1 VVPLARAGVVP
12 VGDGAPFRLHMSTS
26 EDSTSPALAFV
37 IVHAG
42 PRWLMSPGE
51 QASCPFLTLSLISP
65 GLLWASQAAS
75 IFQGVFSVAHC
86 SVVVP
91 SLYDRS
97 GARVFG
103 GKGEIKAGRD
113 G

>member
-1 VVPLARAGVVP
+1 
-12 VGDGAPFRLHMSTS
+12 
-26 EDSTSPALAFV
+26 
-37 IVHAG
+37 
-42 PRWLMSPGE
+42 
-51 QASCPFLTLSLISP
+51 
-65 GLLWASQAAS
+65 
-75 IFQGVFSVAHC
+75 VFSVAHC

-103 GKGEIKAGRD
+103 GKGEMKAGRD